1 MKIGDIVRINWLPDS
16 RKIITSIDGIFFLLD
31 DSDIRYFES
40 ELEIEIHEDQIKIN
54 KRNSKIEQ
62 LLEE

>member
-31 DSDIRYFES
+31 DSDIHYFES
-40 ELEIEIHEDQIKIN
+40 ELEIHEDQIKIN
-54 KRNSKIEQ
+54 KRNSKIE
-62 LLEE
+62 LLLF

>member
-1 MKIGDIVRINWLPDS
+1 MKIGDIVRINWLPGS
-16 RKIITSIDGIFFLLD
+16 RKRIKSIDGIFFLLD
-31 DSDIRYFES
+31 DSNIHHFES
-40 ELEIEIHEDQIKIN
+40 DLEIHEDQIKIN

>member
-1 MKIGDIVRINWLPDS
+1 MKIGDIVRINWLPGS
-16 RKIITSIDGIFFLLD
+16 RKTIKSIDGIFFLLD
-31 DSDIRYFES
+31 DSDIHYFES
-40 ELEIEIHEDQIKIN
+40 ELEIHEDQIKIN

>member
-40 ELEIEIHEDQIKIN
+40 ELEIHEDQIKIN
-54 KRNSKIEQ
+54 KRNSKIE
-62 LLEE
+62 LLLF

>member
-16 RKIITSIDGIFFLLD
+16 RKIITSIDGIFFLFD

-40 ELEIEIHEDQIKIN
+40 DLEIHEDQIKRN

>member
-31 DSDIRYFES
+31 DSDIHYFES
-40 ELEIEIHEDQIKIN
+40 ELEIHEDQIKIN